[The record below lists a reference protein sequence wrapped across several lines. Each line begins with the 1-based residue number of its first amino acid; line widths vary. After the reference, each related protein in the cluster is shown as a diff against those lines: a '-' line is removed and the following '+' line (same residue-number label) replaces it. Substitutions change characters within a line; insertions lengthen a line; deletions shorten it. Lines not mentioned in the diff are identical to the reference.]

1 MLLSIAKDERA
12 AQILDDVASMLAAGL
27 PLAAMGGSPEHAD
40 DTLGELLRQ
49 RGVQL
54 SPTETTVLRH
64 AWRAGRADAALRQRA
79 DDRRRRAE
87 SARAAWVGIRYP
99 LFLLA
104 AALSTSLV
112 AGLVI
117 GYGLFLTLAACAS
130 VGALLI
136 WLALRGHR
144 RGTIHLDRWPVIGPI
159 RRGIDEVHYLET
171 LLGLYAS
178 GVRLAEANHDAVEAT
193 PPGDVRAQLR
203 IAASHVAAGGPLGEA
218 LAHSA
223 SLHPETRSIL
233 ASGEV
238 SGQLEDALRRAHRR
252 RQDVVAHDIGNLARR
267 AGHVAYAIAIVLV
280 MAVAF
285 QFYGN
290 YFAALRGR

>member
-1 MLLSIAKDERA
+1 
-12 AQILDDVASMLAAGL
+12 
-27 PLAAMGGSPEHAD
+27 
-40 DTLGELLRQ
+40 
-49 RGVQL
+49 
-54 SPTETTVLRH
+54 
-64 AWRAGRADAALRQRA
+64 
-79 DDRRRRAE
+79 
-87 SARAAWVGIRYP
+87 
-99 LFLLA
+99 
-104 AALSTSLV
+104 
-112 AGLVI
+112 
-117 GYGLFLTLAACAS
+117 
-130 VGALLI
+130 
-136 WLALRGHR
+136 
-144 RGTIHLDRWPVIGPI
+144 VIGPI